1 MKKYLLKEIMG
12 VPKVLDPWIDS
23 LKNII
28 LEIIKDEESSGW
40 EQRGEVTFE
49 DPDTGEEITED
60 IYKSENIFFPGNEVM
75 DMIMGEMGFS
85 DMKEFIN
92 SKEFQDLPI
101 WRPTLKVNIIAIPQK
116 LLSQHDDTV
125 SASVGLMP
133 DQKFSNIGKVKVL
146 PNMDLEFTVTIE
158 KEGISSKDISELE
171 EAISHE
177 LLHAYQKVN
186 QLKGGGESHFGPE
199 TALNALSNNPHFN
212 SINIEWWSKFL
223 HLIYLHLSFEINAR
237 VTQLYYRLKN
247 KDIKTTEDFV
257 RELEK
262 SGVWRQMKML
272 ENFNAEE
279 FINEFELPSRLSRII
294 DIMGD
299 DEEFSNPLAFLH
311 NLFKD
316 SHYKSMGVDIS
327 SKEEA
332 IKSLINLWDEIL
344 TMGVGA
350 MNKMG
355 TNLTMDKVP
364 QKAKEDPYVF
374 FKFFENRFH
383 KKAETWKRKM
393 YKVGSLILQ
402 EKGDSSLQS
411 EKQ

>member
-1 MKKYLLKEIMG
+1 MG
-12 VPKVLDPWIDS
+12 VPKALDPWIS
-23 LKNII
+23 ALKNII

-60 IYKSENIFFPGNEVM
+60 IFKTENISFSGKEVM
-75 DMIMGEMGFS
+75 DMIMKEMGFS
-85 DMKEFIN
+85 DMKEFMN
-92 SKEFQDLPI
+92 SKEFQELPI
-101 WRPTLKVNIIAIPQK
+101 WRPTLNINIIALPQK

-133 DQKFSNIGKVKVL
+133 DQKFSNIGKIKVL
-146 PNMDLEFTVTIE
+146 PNMELQFTTTIE
-158 KEGISSKDISELE
+158 KEGVSSKDISELE

-186 QLKGGGESHFGPE
+186 QLKRGGESHFGPE

-212 SINIEWWSKFL
+212 QINIDWWSHFL
-223 HLIYLHLSFEINAR
+223 NLIYLHLSFEINAR
-237 VTQLYYRLKN
+237 VTQLYHRLKN
-247 KDIKTTEDFV
+247 RDIETTEDFI

-272 ENFNAEE
+272 ESFNAEE
-279 FINEFELPSRLSRII
+279 FINSFELP
-294 DIMGD
+294 
-299 DEEFSNPLAFLH
+299 DEEPDFSNPLAFLH

-316 SHYKSMGVDIS
+316 SHYKSLGVDTS
-327 SKEEA
+327 SKEES

-344 TMGVGA
+344 SMGVEA
-350 MNKMG
+350 MNRMG
-355 TNLTMDKVP
+355 VKLTMDKVP

-383 KKAETWKRKM
+383 KKAEDWKRKM
-393 YKVGSLILQ
+393 YRVGALILQ
-402 EKGDSSLQS
+402 EKG
-411 EKQ
+411 KI